1 MIYFTDFFHTIRVWL
16 LPGKFTV
23 YQNVASRTRTYSSC
37 QNSISWR
44 MEDGEGG
51 RGCKM

>member
-1 MIYFTDFFHTIRVWL
+1 MIYFADFFLTIRVWL

-23 YQNVASRTRTYSSC
+23 YQNVASTYSSC